1 MAIKLLYGQPIG
13 TRKHTVGST
22 AAIAVDQ
29 PLKLENNTVIAADP
43 GDTIYCLSKEAR
55 TSAEVT
61 AGTSIE
67 VVPVTKHQV
76 YEFTVGTGTMAAS
89 YVDGD
94 VDLKTGATT
103 GLDITASSTNDVAL
117 IGWDGVNTAKAYGVF
132 LDTVL

>member
-1 MAIKLLYGQPIG
+1 MAIKLKWGQPHG
-13 TRKHTVGST
+13 TVIKTVGST

-29 PLKLENNTVIAADP
+29 PLKLLNNTVVAADP
-43 GDTIYCLSKEAR
+43 GDTIFGLSKEAR

-61 AGTSIE
+61 AGTTIE
-67 VVPVTKHQV
+67 IMPVSKGQV
-76 YEFTVGTGTMAAS
+76 YEFDIGTGTMADS

-103 GLDITASSTNDVAL
+103 TLDITATSVNDVAL
-117 IGWDGVNTAKAYGVF
+117 IGWDGVNTAKAYGTF

>member
-13 TRKHTVGST
+13 TRKHTVGGS

-29 PLKLENNTVIAADP
+29 PLKLLNNTVVAADP

-55 TSAEVT
+55 TAAEVT

-67 VVPVTKHQV
+67 VVPVTRHQV
-76 YEFTVGTGTMAAS
+76 YEFTVGTGTMS
-89 YVDGD
+89 DDYVDGD

-103 GLDITASSTNDVAL
+103 GLDITASSADDVKL
-117 IGWDGVNTAKAYGVF
+117 IGWDGVDTAKAYGVF
-132 LDTVL
+132 IDTVL